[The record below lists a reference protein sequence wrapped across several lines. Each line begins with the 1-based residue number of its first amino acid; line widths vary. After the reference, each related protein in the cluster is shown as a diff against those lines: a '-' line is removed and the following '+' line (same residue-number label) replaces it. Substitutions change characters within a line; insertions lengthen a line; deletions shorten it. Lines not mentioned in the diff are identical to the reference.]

1 MSQEPTDS
9 DNENNGVSNASIT
22 FDVFET
28 YYKQNPDLDNA
39 EYYQKFPSV
48 NTGTIRSWKAK
59 AKSILKSAPPSAPE
73 TPTDEPKENKYL
85 DDSIAI
91 LKKATRMDESL
102 LKGLDKN
109 AQYKILKNM
118 YDQIGSRPDPN
129 IRLMTPSGTGVQ
141 KLGIEQYM
149 SIDEKAFK
157 EKGFG
162 EVNIRIPASKLF
174 NPEKSKELITY
185 K

>member
-1 MSQEPTDS
+1 
-9 DNENNGVSNASIT
+9 
-22 FDVFET
+22 
-28 YYKQNPDLDNA
+28 
-39 EYYQKFPSV
+39 
-48 NTGTIRSWKAK
+48 
-59 AKSILKSAPPSAPE
+59 
-73 TPTDEPKENKYL
+73 
-85 DDSIAI
+85 
-91 LKKATRMDESL
+91 MDESL

-118 YDQIGSRPDPN
+118 YDQMGSRPDPN

-174 NPEKSKELITY
+174 NPEKSKELLTY